1 MKTNLQ
7 NKYPAVP
14 ASVALMGY
22 GGLIAVIGVAS
33 LLGVPATFHS
43 PDWDLT
49 PWEARA
55 VFLAAGVVA
64 AQIPLAFAW
73 GMLGLWKWIVLWSFL
88 VLVEV
93 TLIAFFAT
101 YFPPQLGIGGALMG
115 LLMGTT
121 IGAWFLKAGMA
132 DRDSTGK
139 DARNRPGHRLQQVDA
154 DMTQP

>member
-1 MKTNLQ
+1 
-7 NKYPAVP
+7 
-14 ASVALMGY
+14 
-22 GGLIAVIGVAS
+22 
-33 LLGVPATFHS
+33 
-43 PDWDLT
+43 
-49 PWEARA
+49 
-55 VFLAAGVVA
+55 
-64 AQIPLAFAW
+64 
-73 GMLGLWKWIVLWSFL
+73 
-88 VLVEV
+88 
-93 TLIAFFAT
+93 LIAFFAT